1 MKYRKISCIFIFYTW
16 RIRLKDWDIKKLCEI
31 LEDCGKIALRHY
43 ECPAYEFKKDHS
55 VVTVADVEIEQ
66 YLSSVLSSPEDSTFM
81 IGEESSDS
89 LPEDYIRAALRGTTW
104 IVDPIDG
111 TAPYSNRI
119 PVWGTSIALARN
131 GIIEEGAIYIPI
143 LKELIISSGPD
154 IFYTDSFDGTA
165 SSLRKFHFTPFEF
178 DAKGIISISQLLS
191 KKGEVNMPNTVQA
204 ISSCVY
210 SFTSMALGRYA
221 AYVVKAKIWDIAA
234 GWAILS
240 KLGFS
245 SITESG
251 EALPLSLSGPFA
263 EGPTRW
269 AMPEHAVIAYGQE
282 TVNNVIKSL
291 RFQ

>member
-1 MKYRKISCIFIFYTW
+1 M
-16 RIRLKDWDIKKLCEI
+16 KDWNIEKLCGI
-31 LEDCGKIALRHY
+31 LDNCGKIALKHY
-43 ECPAYEFKKDHS
+43 AHPAYEFKKDKS
-55 VVTVADVEIEQ
+55 VVTAADKEIEN
-66 YLSSVLSSPEDSTFM
+66 YLAGIFSVPEESSFM

-89 LPEDYIRAALRGTTW
+89 LSEEYINSALDETCW

-119 PVWGTSIALARN
+119 PAWGTSIAFARS
-131 GIIEEGAIYIPI
+131 GIIEEGAIYVPV
-143 LKELIISSGPD
+143 LKEFIISDGSD
-154 IFYTDSFDGTA
+154 VFYTDSFDGTA
-165 SSLRKFHFTPFEF
+165 ASLKKFNFMPFEF
-178 DAKGIISISQLLS
+178 DAKGIISISQLLA
-191 KKGEVNMPNTVQA
+191 KQGGINMPNTVQA

-251 EALPLSLSGPFA
+251 GALPISI
-263 EGPTRW
+263 EGPCAKGPGRW
-269 AMPEHAVIAYGQE
+269 AMPEHASIAYGME
-282 TVNNVIKSL
+282 NARNVMKTL
-291 RFQ
+291 RFH